1 MRNFLMLLLILSPS
15 MLFPHKWT
23 IDEIAIKN
31 KASDRLYLINRSVK
45 LGMKIDDKKYLKEVQ
60 QISELVFD
68 VWWKNRNARMRR
80 IKNPKL
86 ALALVHTES
95 NARNINNKKSG
106 CIGPFQLEL
115 DTAFWITKAYDIG
128 APRNIKNPEDRAK
141 MKKELEEDVRFNV
154 LVGLCAFDQ
163 DLRAWRGNV
172 DLAIISYKC
181 GRGKLQNLLR
191 QKKVTT
197 HYRNMYAKV
206 YRYVKFLDGVK
217 GFENPRKYFKIHRN
231 YTDGQ
236 VKKYYK
242 ETSYPRIKILNTEGK
257 PTGKYRWK
265 R

>member
-1 MRNFLMLLLILSPS
+1 MRFFLVFLLILSPS
-15 MLFPHKWT
+15 MLFAHKWK

-31 KASDRLYLINRSVK
+31 KASDRLYLMNRSVK
-45 LGMKIDDKKYLKEVQ
+45 LGTKIDDKKYSKEVQ

-68 VWWKNRNARMRR
+68 VWWQNRNTRMRK

-95 NARNINNKKSG
+95 NARNINNKLSG
-106 CIGPFQLEL
+106 CIGPFQLEVA
-115 DTAFWITKAYDIG
+115 TAEWICQAYDIPYN
-128 APRNIKNPEDRAK
+128 ADTLKEDLSK
-141 MKKELEEDVRFNV
+141 DVRFNV

-163 DLRAWRGNV
+163 DLRAWRGNI

-181 GRGKLQNLLR
+181 GRGKLQKLIR
-191 QKKVTT
+191 TKKLTQ

-206 YRYVKFLDGVK
+206 YRYAKFIDGVK
-217 GFENPRKYFKIHRN
+217 GYLVPKKYFKVHSN
-231 YTDGQ
+231 YTDGN

-242 ETSYPRIKILNTEGK
+242 ESSYPRIKLRNTDGK

-265 R
+265 K